1 VSLRTIFAGTPDFAA
16 PSLQALLQAPLDLLA
31 VYTQPDRPAGRG
43 RKPRPS
49 PIREIAVDA
58 GLTVRQPT
66 LLSEEIP
73 YLAALKPDLLIV
85 VAYGLIL
92 PQAVLDIPR
101 HGCIN
106 VHASLLPRWRGAAPI
121 QRAIEAGDHETG
133 ISLMRINE
141 QLDSGDILTQ
151 VSTQILSNDTSGT
164 VHQRLADLGAQEL
177 IRLLPAIT
185 RETATATAQ
194 DHEKASYAKKIRT
207 GETYLDWHNSAMV
220 LERKVRAFNP
230 RPLCRTR
237 LGNST
242 LLVRHSIEGPPSSEA
257 PPGTI
262 IEADPDFIR
271 VQTGQGTLDL
281 IEVQSPG
288 RKPMSVG
295 AYLNGHPISPGQ
307 NFHHEP
313 KIDAKS

>member
-1 VSLRTIFAGTPDFAA
+1 VSLRAIFAGTPDFAA
-16 PSLQALLQAPLDLLA
+16 PSLHALLLAPLDLLA

-43 RKPRPS
+43 RKLRPS
-49 PIREIAVDA
+49 PIRKIAADA

-66 LLSEEIP
+66 LFSEEIP
-73 YLAALKPDLLIV
+73 YLAALEPDLLIV

-151 VSTQILSNDTSGT
+151 VSTRILGNDTSGT
-164 VHQRLADLGAQEL
+164 LHQRLADLGAQEL
-177 IRLLPAIT
+177 IRLLPSIAS
-185 RETATATAQ
+185 ETATAQ
-194 DHEKASYAKKIRT
+194 DHEKASYAEKIQAE
-207 GETYLDWHNSAMV
+207 ETYVDWHNSATV

-230 RPLCRTR
+230 RPLCRTQ
-237 LGNST
+237 LDSGT
-242 LLVRHSIEGPPSSEA
+242 LLIRHAIEGPASSEA
-257 PPGTI
+257 SPGTI
-262 IEADPDFIR
+262 IQAGPDFIR

-281 IEVQSPG
+281 IEVQYPG
-288 RKPMSVG
+288 KKPMSVG
-295 AYLNGHPISPGQ
+295 AYLNGHPIRPGQ
-307 NFHHEP
+307 SFHHEP

>member
-1 VSLRTIFAGTPDFAA
+1 MSLRAIFAGTPDFAA
-16 PSLQALLQAPLDLLA
+16 PSLHALLLAPLDLLA

-43 RKPRPS
+43 RKLRPS
-49 PIREIAVDA
+49 PIRKIAADA

-66 LLSEEIP
+66 LFSEEIP
-73 YLAALKPDLLIV
+73 YLAALEPDLLIV

-151 VSTQILSNDTSGT
+151 VSTQILSSDTSGT
-164 VHQRLADLGAQEL
+164 LHQRLADLGAQEL

-185 RETATATAQ
+185 SETATAQ
-194 DHEKASYAKKIRT
+194 DHEKASYAEKIQAE
-207 GETYLDWHNSAMV
+207 ETYVDWHNSATV

-237 LGNST
+237 LDNGT
-242 LLVRHSIEGPPSSEA
+242 LLIRHAIEGPASSDA

-262 IEADPDFIR
+262 IEAGPDFIR

-288 RKPMSVG
+288 RKPTSVG

-307 NFHHEP
+307 NFNHKP

>member
-1 VSLRTIFAGTPDFAA
+1 MSLRAIFAGTPDFAA
-16 PSLQALLQAPLDLLA
+16 PSLHALLLAPLDLLA

-43 RKPRPS
+43 RKLRPS
-49 PIREIAVDA
+49 PIRKIAVDA

-66 LLSEEIP
+66 LFSEEIP
-73 YLAALKPDLLIV
+73 YLAALEPDLLIV

-151 VSTQILSNDTSGT
+151 VSTQILSSDTSGT

-177 IRLLPAIT
+177 IRLLPAIAS
-185 RETATATAQ
+185 ETATAQ
-194 DHEKASYAKKIRT
+194 DHEKASYAEKIQT
-207 GETYLDWHNSAMV
+207 EETYLDWHNSATV

-230 RPLCRTR
+230 RPLCRTQ
-237 LGNST
+237 LDSGT
-242 LLVRHSIEGPPSSEA
+242 LLIRHAIEGPALS
-257 PPGTI
+257 
-262 IEADPDFIR
+262 
-271 VQTGQGTLDL
+271 L
-281 IEVQSPG
+281 I
-288 RKPMSVG
+288 
-295 AYLNGHPISPGQ
+295 HI
-307 NFHHEP
+307 
-313 KIDAKS
+313 